1 MKVLRTASS
10 HRRHGLTALLL
21 LSAACAPID
30 SDNAALRQPA
40 QQAFPPTRLQGVDRA
55 NVVTA
60 DFRGKVVVLNVWA
73 TWCPPCRKE
82 MPSLERLHAKLDP
95 ARAEVVGLSVE
106 NDDHVVREWLKQSKI
121 TFANYLDTG
130 APSVRE
136 QMRISSYPQT
146 FFIGPDGRLFAKIA
160 GARDWDDPKWLEVIN
175 NAAVGKVA
183 SSRQTVL
190 N

>member
-1 MKVLRTASS
+1 MQREQK
-10 HRRHGLTALLL
+10 
-21 LSAACAPID
+21 
-30 SDNAALRQPA
+30 
-40 QQAFPPTRLQGVDRA
+40 AFPPIRLQGVDRA
-55 NVVTA
+55 NVATA

-95 ARAEVVGLSVE
+95 ARAEVIGLSVE

-130 APSVRE
+130 VPSARE
-136 QMRISSYPQT
+136 QLRISSYPQT
-146 FFIGPDGRLFAKIA
+146 FFIGADGRLIANIA
-160 GARDWDDPKWLEVIN
+160 GARDWDDPKWLEIIN
-175 NAAVGKVA
+175 NASSGKVA
-183 SSRQTVL
+183 SAHPTAL